1 MRRKISLYIGNQLMD
16 LDEQSFILFNYTMD
30 DLNNPTI
37 VKNSFSK
44 QITLKGTPNNNA
56 VFGGLFRLDRK
67 VSSSQ
72 GETGSAFSTNRKV
85 SFAIYNEMNE
95 ILESGYV
102 KMDSITRKGA
112 DVEYKVTLYGGLG
125 SFLYS
130 LSYDEQGNKKTL
142 ADLDYLGTGSETELD
157 FTINADAVNAA
168 WDSLKQESPSGL
180 WSVINFAP
188 AYEGIPQSEF
198 SADKAVVVPA
208 YVGLAPT
215 ITEDNTLYADK
226 NGYVLVNFPEGR
238 DQWAVKDLRSYLQR
252 PVLSMKSFLNAI
264 CNPVNNG
271 GYSVD
276 ISDLD
281 VTSMNTWKTLPLLP
295 SMKSL
300 RKSSEGGIS
309 ISLDAT
315 PVASGYEIGR
325 FTLNG
330 TIPFGAKIS
339 ADVNFGMQVEVS
351 DTIGDLSLLTSYH
364 TEQNGKETHRLNVL
378 FVQAV
383 AYGEDGSIVGGSKV
397 LPLYSWQYVT
407 PEQMAEFCR
416 FTPMVAFEEEQF
428 LERKDLKDFELV
440 SGITYR
446 LKNEMSLS
454 LKATDYKSISIV
466 ISSYSIEASKQ
477 FTRHGIVTSLDSLL
491 SSDGAFPTLYDADG
505 IAYMIDNSV
514 AYETSPSKVS
524 TATTSSIRSN
534 ALVGKKDILSTSYTP
549 ADCLLSYCKK
559 LGLHILCDN
568 SLKHITILRRNS
580 LYQNEVIDLSQRID
594 VSKGISIV
602 PFSFSARWYD
612 FNLKDVGG
620 EFAKEYESAHG
631 KAYGIQRVNT
641 GYAFDANSVDLLSGN
656 IFKTAVSSLESNRY
670 MNTITEGGS
679 FRPSVFVDKGNTY
692 TLWSFDGKTIEKG
705 ISSPSTSAV
714 VEYFNEIQGYD
725 KEGGQKIQ
733 LHDAS
738 GKNVNG
744 DDVLVFLNG
753 FTTYP
758 YFKLSDDTSAMTAL
772 NDGKPCYDL
781 TPGASQ
787 GIDIPSFS
795 RYLYADGKIVRSLDF
810 GIPAELN
817 MPNYSHDQEAAI
829 YARAWKRY
837 MADRYDENTKV
848 MTCRVNLSGLPVG
861 NDLLRKF
868 YFYENSLW
876 VLNKVMNHSMTTWDS
891 TECEFIQVQNKDNYI
906 NGQSE

>member
-30 DLNNPTI
+30 DLDNPTI

-215 ITEDNTLYADK
+215 ITEDNTLYTDK

-276 ISDLD
+276 ISNLD
-281 VTSMNTWKTLPLLP
+281 VTYMNTWKTLPLLP

-325 FTLNG
+325 FSLNG
-330 TIPFGAKIS
+330 TIPFGAEIN

-351 DTIGDLSLLTSYH
+351 DSIGDLSLLTSYY
-364 TEQNGKETHRLNVL
+364 TEQDGKETHRLDVL

-416 FTPMVAFEEEQF
+416 YTPMVAFEEEQF

-454 LKATDYKSISIV
+454 LKATDYKYISII

-656 IFKTAVSSLESNRY
+656 VFKTAVSSLESNRY

-692 TLWSFDGKTIEKG
+692 TLWSFDGKTIEKS
-705 ISSPSTSAV
+705 ISAPSTSAV

-738 GKNVNG
+738 GKNING

-781 TPGASQ
+781 TPGTSQ

-829 YARAWKRY
+829 YARAWRRY

-848 MTCRVNLSGLPVG
+848 MTCRVNLSGLQVG